1 MYTEEQLRN
10 ERNKIKRSYESI
22 LIDIMFSLVDIEEEL
37 EINSF
42 PIENRRVK
50 DKDRKR
56 IRRLKSS
63 SFPILTPLYN

>member
-22 LIDIMFSLVDIEEEL
+22 LINIMFSLVDIEEEL

-42 PIENRRVK
+42 PIEEVQRRIEELNIK
-50 DKDRKR
+50 IGRELED
-56 IRRLKSS
+56 
-63 SFPILTPLYN
+63 

>member
-42 PIENRRVK
+42 PIEEVEK
-50 DKDRKR
+50 K
-56 IRRLKSS
+56 IEELK
-63 SFPILTPLYN
+63 IKIGRELED